1 MGLTP
6 EDVDE
11 ILRYL
16 EHSAFDELELET
28 PQFKLVV
35 RRGQRAGGS
44 NNVPAEPL
52 PAGETAEKTASP
64 PPSVEAAAATS
75 QEAHAVQGE
84 QRQADV
90 VSDGQIAIPAPLRG
104 IFYRAPRP
112 GAEPFVDVGKQVQE
126 DTVVCIIE
134 VMKLMHSITAGVKGT
149 ITAVCAEN
157 GEAVEKGQPLFMVRP
172 EGAEDA

>member
-1 MGLTP
+1 
-6 EDVDE
+6 
-11 ILRYL
+11 
-16 EHSAFDELELET
+16 
-28 PQFKLVV
+28 
-35 RRGQRAGGS
+35 
-44 NNVPAEPL
+44 VPAVPL
-52 PAGETAEKTASP
+52 PAGETAAESASP
-64 PPSVEAAAATS
+64 PPSVEAATATS
-75 QEAHAVQGE
+75 QEARTDE
-84 QRQADV
+84 SKQRRADV
-90 VSDGQIAIPAPLRG
+90 VSDGQVAIPAPLRG

-112 GAEPFVDVGKQVQE
+112 GAEPFVDVGTQVQE